1 MQMGIDMN
9 RRHLLLTA
17 AFALVPA
24 PAFAAKKKKR
34 RAPLREPYYGSQ
46 VVYFDTPEKPGTVII
61 STGRR
66 KLYYVL
72 GDGEAIEYGVA
83 VGKEGFDWAGVAR
96 VGLKR
101 EWPTW
106 TPPAAMI
113 RRRPELAKWRNG
125 MPGGDENPLGSRAI
139 YLFTKKGDTGFRI
152 HGTIEPESIGTAASS
167 GCIRMLNEE
176 VEELYEAVRIGT
188 KVIVL

>member
-1 MQMGIDMN
+1 MN
-9 RRHLLLTA
+9 RRKLLLTG
-17 AFALVPA
+17 ALAVLPA
-24 PAFAAKKKKR
+24 EALAKKKQK
-34 RAPLREPYYGSQ
+34 PPVREPYEGSQ
-46 VVYFDTPEKPGTVII
+46 VVPYSTPEKSGTVIVN
-61 STGRR
+61 TGRR

-83 VGKEGFDWAGVAR
+83 VGKEGFDWAGVAK
-96 VGLKR
+96 VGRKV
-101 EWPTW
+101 EWPDW

-113 RRRPELAKWRNG
+113 KRRPELAQWRDG
-125 MPGGDENPLGSRAI
+125 MPGGEGNPLGSRAI

-152 HGTIEPESIGTAASS
+152 HGTIEPQSIGTAASS

-176 VEELYEAVRIGT
+176 VEELFDAVKIGT

>member
-1 MQMGIDMN
+1 MN
-9 RRHLLLTA
+9 RRRLLLSLGA
-17 AFALVPA
+17 LAFAPVPA
-24 PAFAAKKKKR
+24 LAKRKK
-34 RAPLREPYYGSQ
+34 APLREPYEGSQ
-46 VVYFDTPEKPGTVII
+46 IIPFSTPEKPGTVII
-61 STGRR
+61 NTRRR

-72 GDGEAIEYGVA
+72 GGGEAIEYGVA

-113 RRRPELAKWRNG
+113 KRRPELAKWRNG

-176 VEELYEAVRIGT
+176 VEELYDAIRIGS